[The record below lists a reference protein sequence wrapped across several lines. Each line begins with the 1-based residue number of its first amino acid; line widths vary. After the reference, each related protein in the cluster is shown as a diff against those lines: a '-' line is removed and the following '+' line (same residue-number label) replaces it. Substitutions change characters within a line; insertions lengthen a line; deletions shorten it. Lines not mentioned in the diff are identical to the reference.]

1 MPRRENDSTQNTR
14 SMLWNVSDECRR
26 RGGTPYLPSV
36 VLCTAY
42 LLAKDG
48 GRGTIDEALHRSGL
62 PGWASGGILA
72 SLDEGARGIVT
83 SLANT
88 NDADTLRRLALAS
101 FDYSRERMGRAATDH
116 ATPPSITG
124 LALAVLAPDHGQSVA
139 DFGCGWGDFLAA
151 SAGSGSELHGYEI
164 DLGAAALAALRMCV
178 LGVPFDVE
186 CVDMLLVPPTRRFD
200 RCFLQAPLGQ
210 RLPTLRLD
218 GTPYEDMLSGKGP
231 YGRPMSADWVF
242 VRRVLDAMADGG
254 RAVVVMGSG
263 AAFNHGDASVRRR
276 LVTDGRVEAAV
287 ALPKGL
293 LFGSMISTTM
303 LLLGSGATSIR
314 MVDATDLYVAS
325 RRTRDMGPDEVEE
338 VLRRLAQDGPMSKVV
353 DEGDLAKHDWSLFPK
368 RYTRREIH
376 LENATPLGEV
386 ATCIERGANLRADDL
401 DELETSRDTG
411 ICYLSVS
418 SVADGRVGTDL
429 PYITSLDKGYERSCL
444 QQGDLV
450 LTKIGGPI
458 RAAVAEVP
466 EGQTI
471 VATGNL
477 YVVRLD
483 TSRVDPYFL
492 ASFLAS
498 DDGRELMASLTT
510 GSAIR
515 TLPLR
520 DLRDFEVPVPPMEV
534 QRRVAGRYQA
544 ALDEIEVCKSRL
556 ERAKAA
562 AEGAYDEEMGS

>member
-1 MPRRENDSTQNTR
+1 MPRRESDSTQNTR

-26 RGGTPYLPSV
+26 CGGTPYLPSV
-36 VLCTAY
+36 ALCTAY

-48 GRGTIDEALHRSGL
+48 GCGTIDEALHRSGL
-62 PGWASGGILA
+62 PGWASGSILA

-83 SLANT
+83 SLASA

-116 ATPPSITG
+116 ATPPSIAS
-124 LALAVLAPDHGQSVA
+124 LALAILAPDTGQSVA

-164 DLGAAALAALRMCV
+164 DLGSAALAALRMCV
-178 LGVPFDVE
+178 LGASCDVE
-186 CVDMLLVPPTRRFD
+186 CSDMLLVPSTRRFD
-200 RCFLQAPLGQ
+200 RCFLQAPFGM
-210 RLPTLRLD
+210 RLPALRLD
-218 GTPYEDMLSGKGP
+218 DTPYEDMLSGKGP

-254 RAVVVMGSG
+254 RAVVVMGNG
-263 AAFNHGDASVRRR
+263 AVFNHGDASVRRR
-276 LVTDGRVEAAV
+276 LVMDGRIEAAI
-287 ALPKGL
+287 ALSDGL
-293 LFGSMISTTM
+293 FSGTGIAATALV
-303 LLLGSGATSIR
+303 LGSGATSVR
-314 MVDATDLYVAS
+314 MVDATDLYVPS
-325 RRTRDMGPDEVEE
+325 RRARDMGPDEVEE
-338 VLRRLAQDGPMSKVV
+338 VLRRLTQDGPMSKVV

-401 DELETSRDTG
+401 DELETSRNTG

-418 SVADGRVGTDL
+418 SVTDGRVGADL

-477 YVVRLD
+477 YVVRPD
-483 TSRVDPYFL
+483 ASRIDPYFL
-492 ASFLAS
+492 AAFLAS
-498 DDGRELMASLTT
+498 DDGRELVDSLTT

-520 DLRDFEVPVPPMEV
+520 DLRGLEVPVPPMEA
-534 QRRVAGRYQA
+534 QRRVAARYQA

-556 ERAKAA
+556 ERARAA